1 MKHLIL
7 LGCLISI
14 VIGLTQLPSDEFSQN
29 MNHIMIDE
37 SDLDLGDDNDG
48 SLDNKHTIGEM
59 DSSDIMAYS
68 GEISGLN
75 HEMEVK
81 EN

>member
-1 MKHLIL
+1 
-7 LGCLISI
+7 
-14 VIGLTQLPSDEFSQN
+14 

-37 SDLDLGDDNDG
+37 SDLDLGDENDG

-75 HEMEVK
+75 QEMEEQAKTEQKLKNETDRHQLLVQK
-81 EN
+81 